1 MGFGSIA
8 GKLGLQAL
16 GSIGAGDS
24 YVVMGAMT
32 ECTWGSMDSR
42 LILPLSHGVYIKG
55 RAQLNIMDFKPIMN
69 ILPFG
74 MCSSLLNPLVAAAT
88 AANQG
93 VLRKMPCI
101 PVVVTPWMKGKMD
114 KLVENQPALLC
125 SSMNMCL
132 FAGLI
137 TINDDGQPL

>member
-1 MGFGSIA
+1 MGLGKIA

-16 GSIGAGDS
+16 GGIGAGDS

-32 ECTWGSMDSR
+32 ECTWGSMDGR
-42 LILPLSHGVYIKG
+42 LILPISHGVYIKEK
-55 RAQLNIMDFKPIMN
+55 AQLNIMDFKPFYN

-74 MCSSLLNPLVAAAT
+74 MCSSLANPIVAAAT

-93 VLRKMPCI
+93 VLRKMPCT
-101 PVVVTPWMKGKMD
+101 PVVVTPWISGKTDSM
-114 KLVENQPALLC
+114 VENQPALLC

-132 FAGLI
+132 FCGLI
-137 TINDDGQPL
+137 TINDDGQK